1 MRNTQAEKQATLAI
15 KSHQSNQCR
24 IQLTQNQQTLVS
36 RENKEAKKQNSCCVI
51 S

>member
-1 MRNTQAEKQATLAI
+1 MQ
-15 KSHQSNQCR
+15 NQLQENQR
-24 IQLTQNQQTLVS
+24 RMQLTQIQQTLVS